1 MIIKNQPFSK
11 RKARRLKHDIQT
23 WRISYWILVHLK
35 HSNKLNAKG
44 RNIRFKSLVKARA
57 LVLLADSKQCLK

>member
-1 MIIKNQPFSK
+1 MIIKNQPFNK

-57 LVLLADSKQCLK
+57 LVLLADSKQGLE

>member
-1 MIIKNQPFSK
+1 MIIKNQPFNK

-35 HSNKLNAKG
+35 HSNKLKAKG
-44 RNIRFKSLVKARA
+44 RNIRFKSLVKARS

>member
-1 MIIKNQPFSK
+1 MIIKNQPFNK

-44 RNIRFKSLVKARA
+44 RDIHFKSLVKARA